1 MANQDLLL
9 HDAKNC
15 LHVLT
20 VNLEA
25 MEDGLI
31 PLNRD
36 TLFNLNQTLLAFR
49 DILLQLVRDIASA
62 TSAVKNTVKTTTAAK
77 PSTHDFCRRDAH
89 SQPLKSVRCKE
100 ETSPRVPT
108 KAAFNIVPVMRRLIK
123 ETAPLFHKRKI
134 SFSFEIKPAE
144 VWVHA
149 DPASFERMLRNLFSN
164 EEKYVFSG
172 GRVVGTLEMEAASQA
187 CITLIDNGPGINPA
201 YLKNIFNRSQR
212 GCVPTSKSNSL
223 ADESSN
229 KDSAVKATEIDVRRE
244 GLALL
249 NENNTYVP
257 CKTSKRVKTEI
268 PEGSG
273 LGLYQVAQTMASMGG
288 SVEVHN
294 CATGGLKTV
303 LSFPVDAFLA

>member
-15 LHVLT
+15 LHALT

-31 PLNRD
+31 PLD
-36 TLFNLNQTLLAFR
+36 ETAIHTLSHSLITFR
-49 DILLQLVRDIASA
+49 DILLQLVRVIASA
-62 TSAVKNTVKTTTAAK
+62 TSAPEKILKTKAAAK
-77 PSTHDFCRRDAH
+77 PSVQDICREDAPLP
-89 SQPLKSVRCKE
+89 SLKSVRCKGA
-100 ETSPRVPT
+100 TFPQAPM
-108 KAAFNIVPVMRRLIK
+108 KAAFNIVPVMRRLIR
-123 ETAPLFHKRKI
+123 EMAPLYHKKEI

-144 VWVHA
+144 VWVHL
-149 DPASFERMLRNLFSN
+149 DPTNFERMLRNIFLN
-164 EEKYVFSG
+164 EVKYVFSG

-212 GCVPTSKSNSL
+212 GCFPTSKSNGSV
-223 ADESSN
+223 DESSKKN
-229 KDSAVKATEIDVRRE
+229 EAAKATEIDARRE
-244 GLALL
+244 GRALL
-249 NENNTYVP
+249 NENNTHVP
-257 CKTSKRVKTEI
+257 CKTPKRVEKEI

-273 LGLYQVAQTMASMGG
+273 LGLYQVAQTIASMGG
-288 SVEVHN
+288 SIEVDN

-303 LSFPVDAFLA
+303 LSFPADAFLA